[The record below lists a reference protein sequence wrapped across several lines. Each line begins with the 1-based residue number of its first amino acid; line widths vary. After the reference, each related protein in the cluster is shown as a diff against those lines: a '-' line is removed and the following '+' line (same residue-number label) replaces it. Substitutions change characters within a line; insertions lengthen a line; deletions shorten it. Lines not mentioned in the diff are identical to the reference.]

1 MPSGLSVLEA
11 LGVDVRRDG
20 IPHSSPSEVEFFVE
34 RQRVLHVDTD
44 AAFGERPPLIVSQ
57 PALLE
62 RLVALASEHSCF
74 RFIRGVSVRD
84 LVHENDR
91 VAGVRIDGVPGEPLL
106 RAALVIGADG
116 RTSIA
121 RRRGGFTAKERDTPM
136 DVVWTKLPLAGWRNV
151 VRFYAGGGHLLIAYP
166 APDGL
171 LQVAWVILKGTFGE
185 FRSRSVADSV
195 REMARYASED
205 LAAHLR
211 AHADQ
216 AVRPFLL
223 SAVTDRVMGWSRPGV
238 LLIGD
243 AAHTMSPVGG
253 QGINVALRDAI
264 VAANHLTPVLQ
275 TNSPV
280 TAIDAAASRVEAE
293 RAPEIDR
300 IQQLAAR
307 PPRALLSRSPISS
320 MLRAALPLILRLP
333 FVSAGAFRT
342 SRLFLYG
349 VTDVSLRV

>member
-1 MPSGLSVLEA
+1 
-11 LGVDVRRDG
+11 
-20 IPHSSPSEVEFFVE
+20 
-34 RQRVLHVDTD
+34 
-44 AAFGERPPLIVSQ
+44 
-57 PALLE
+57 
-62 RLVALASEHSCF
+62 
-74 RFIRGVSVRD
+74 
-84 LVHENDR
+84 
-91 VAGVRIDGVPGEPLL
+91 
-106 RAALVIGADG
+106 
-116 RTSIA
+116 
-121 RRRGGFTAKERDTPM
+121 M